1 MSRSVQD
8 EEKPASPSL
17 NERRLEVTIYQI
29 VDDLVMKENRTD
41 GTGWDWGWAE
51 YQRSWMDATPN
62 RYAYRCLPLTI
73 ANQTGLWI
81 NNPVGFKASWRGSDS
96 PGSIDFEFDTAPELW
111 TNWITNLFGSGIIT
125 WNTPFLFRTRPVGSR
140 LLIGGPTNYFKDN
153 LHPLTAIIESD
164 WISMSFTMN
173 WKIMRPNDPVRF
185 EVGEPL
191 FQAIPLLNNACSDLE
206 GASISYRKLDDDPDV
221 ARSYREW
228 DRSRSQF
235 TQRSKAGDTKPDEW
249 QKDYFLGRD
258 ASGRPAAP
266 VHMTKVKPPKI
277 IYDGS
282 AKPPKVE
289 ACPAI
294 GGQSSPRTLAQA
306 PQEAPNRMQA
316 TANKPAAQDPV
327 VTQNGTSVA
336 TAGALQVRPLITDEW
351 RRWIAE
357 NLMMGAA
364 REGIL
369 NRMTVE
375 GFSPSES
382 AAEIDLALQSPYFK
396 AAERL
401 SNRLKKRE
409 WLLTCY
415 RKINRLRPGSGEIE
429 RHHKLARGAFLQDFY
444 CAGRPVII
452 TGMMDDWPALRKWSL
467 DYFSERLGDREVNV
481 QMGRDANA
489 NYEIQ
494 REKLRRKMLFSEF
507 IDKVRTAGVTN
518 DFYIT
523 ASDNSSNQG
532 VLPELWEDIVQIPE
546 YLNGAALHNG
556 FFWFGP
562 PGTIT
567 PFHHDL
573 TNLFM
578 AQVMGRKR
586 VKISPSWDMPL
597 MRNFFHVHCEVDGR
611 VTPPT
616 PQPGLG
622 QPQILECILQPG
634 ELLFLPIG
642 YLHWVEALDVS
653 AMLSFTNFAWDKND
667 YTSFYETYQG
677 V

>member
-62 RYAYRCLPLTI
+62 RFAYRCLPLTI

-81 NNPVGFKASWRGSDS
+81 NNPVGFNASWRGSDS

-111 TNWITNLFGSGIIT
+111 TNWISNLFGSGIIT

-228 DRSRSQF
+228 DRSRTQF
-235 TQRSKAGDTKPDEW
+235 TQRSKAGDTRPDEW

-258 ASGRPAAP
+258 ASGRSAAP

-282 AKPPKVE
+282 AKPPKAE

-294 GGQSSPRTLAQA
+294 GGQSSSRTLNQA
-306 PQEAPNRMQA
+306 PQEAPNRKRA
-316 TANKPAAQDPV
+316 TASNPASPDPV
-327 VTQNGTSVA
+327 VIQNSTSVA
-336 TAGALQVRPLITDEW
+336 TAGALQVRPLINDEW

-357 NLMMGAA
+357 NLMMGAT
-364 REGIL
+364 RESIL
-369 NRMTVE
+369 NRMNVE
-375 GFSPSES
+375 GYSPSES
-382 AAEIDLALQSPYFK
+382 AAEIDLALRSPYFK

-415 RKINRLRPGSGEIE
+415 RKTNRLRPGSGEIE
-429 RHHKLARGAFLQDFY
+429 RHHKLSRGAFLQDYY
-444 CAGRPVII
+444 CTGRPVII

-467 DYFSERLGDREVNV
+467 DYFSEKLGDREVDV
-481 QMGRDANA
+481 QLGRDANA

-507 IDKVRTAGVTN
+507 IEKVRTAGVTN

-523 ASDNSSNQG
+523 ASNNSINKG
-532 VLPELWEDIVQIPE
+532 ALPELWEDIVQIPE
-546 YLNGAALHNG
+546 YLNGVAPHNG

-562 PGTIT
+562 AGTIT

-586 VKISPSWDMPL
+586 VKVSPSWDMPL
-597 MRNFFHVHCEVDGR
+597 MRNFFHVYCELDGR
-611 VTPPT
+611 GTPPT

-622 QPQILECILQPG
+622 QPQILECILGPG

-642 YLHWVEALDVS
+642 YSHWVEALDVS
-653 AMLSFTNFAWDKND
+653 AMLSFTNFAWDNND